1 MLVLSRKVNQS
12 VVIGNRIFVKVLSI
26 QGDQVK
32 LGIEAPKEIPVHR
45 QEVFD
50 AILRENLEAAQKAS
64 IEDLEQLASLFKS
77 TQKNLDTR
85 TRDAK
90 VSGKKGTNSGSS

>member
-12 VVIGNRIFVKVLSI
+12 VVIGNRIYVKVLSI

-50 AILRENLEAAQKAS
+50 AILKENLEAAQKAS
-64 IEDLEQLASLFKS
+64 MEELEQLASVFRS
-77 TQKNLDTR
+77 TR
-85 TRDAK
+85 
-90 VSGKKGTNSGSS
+90 NSSSTESPKDETSHEK